1 MLKRDLEMNFAP
13 AHGACSTMEPEAN
26 RRNGRMPA
34 NDVIGRGP
42 SWADLASKPAWI
54 DLGAHQ
60 ADASTRPGCFVLK
73 IPNKSNTSGSL
84 RSCRLG

>member
-34 NDVIGRGP
+34 NVVIGRTP
-42 SWADLASKPAWI
+42 SWPDLASKPAWI

-73 IPNKSNTSGSL
+73 IPNKSNTSDSV
-84 RSCRLG
+84 RSCGLG